1 MPIWQSIFLQNS
13 SSPSMESLNFFH
25 DHCMGI
31 LILILMISGGMAFF
45 PLKTNNFS
53 RFFEENEEMEIF
65 WSTLPSIILIII
77 AIPSLK
83 ILYLLE
89 ETPNSNVTLK
99 IIGSQWYWSY
109 QMNESTKFDS
119 FLEKGDFR
127 LLSTS
132 NFLSLPFKENIRVL
146 ISSTDV
152 IHSWTL
158 PSLGVK
164 ADAVPGRMNQ
174 LFFLSQNC
182 GALFGQCSEICGAK
196 HSFMPIS
203 TFFCPM
209 TSFENQIL

>member
-1 MPIWQSIFLQNS
+1 MPIWQSVFLQNS
-13 SSPSMESLNFFH
+13 GSPSMESLNFFH

-31 LILILMISGGMAFF
+31 LILILLISGGMAFT
-45 PLKTNNFS
+45 PLKSNFFS

-65 WSTLPSIILIII
+65 WSSLPSIILIII

-83 ILYLLE
+83 IIYLLE
-89 ETPNSNVTLK
+89 ESPNSNITLK

-127 LLSTS
+127 LLSTN
-132 NFLSLPFKENIRVL
+132 NFLLLPFKENIRVL

-164 ADAVPGRMNQ
+164 VDAVPGRMNQ
-174 LFFLSQNC
+174 LFFISQQSGN
-182 GALFGQCSEICGAK
+182 LFGQCSEICGAK
-196 HSFMPIS
+196 HSFMPIAS
-203 TFFCPM
+203 SFLPLS
-209 TSFENQIL
+209 SFEARAF

>member
-31 LILILMISGGMAFF
+31 LILILLVSGGMAFT
-45 PLKTNNFS
+45 PLKSDHFS

-89 ETPNSNVTLK
+89 ETPNSNISLK

-132 NFLSLPFKENIRVL
+132 NFLYLPFKENIRVL

-174 LFFLSQNC
+174 LFFLSQQS
-182 GALFGQCSEICGAK
+182 GTLFGQCSEICGAK

-203 TFFCPM
+203 TFFAPM
-209 TSFENQIL
+209 KSFEGQNF

>member
-1 MPIWQSIFLQNS
+1 MPIWQAIFLQNS
-13 SSPSMESLNFFH
+13 LSPSMESLNFFH

-31 LILILMISGGMAFF
+31 LILILVISGGMAFS
-45 PLKTNNFS
+45 PLFS
-53 RFFEENEEMEIF
+53 SSSSRSFEENEEMEIY
-65 WSTLPSIILIII
+65 WSSLPAIILIII

-89 ETPNSNVTLK
+89 EAPISNTSLK

-109 QMNESTKFDS
+109 QMNDKIKFDA
-119 FLEKGDFR
+119 FLDLGDFR

-132 NFLSLPFKENIRVL
+132 NFLHLPYKESIRVL
-146 ISSTDV
+146 ISSSDV

-158 PSLGVK
+158 PSLGIK

-174 LFFLSQNC
+174 LFFLTQQS
-182 GALFGQCSEICGAK
+182 GPIFGQCSEICGAK

-203 TFFCPM
+203 TFFGPI
-209 TSFENQIL
+209 SIFEMKIS